1 MAKKLIYFE
10 HFKLIGRELGQQKA
24 GILGGLDNFSQL
36 LKDPNIVGL
45 DKQKLSAISGEEEK
59 VARLEGP
66 VSPASDKPY
75 EGEQRHS
82 LSVNK
87 QLQEPVTA
95 IKLIGSS
102 LATNLKRLSIET
114 VGDLL
119 YHFPHRYLDLTKV
132 CRIAEARV
140 GEEVTIVGEVR
151 IITKTITRKGIS
163 IVSVG
168 IFDGTGYLFG
178 IWFNQEYM
186 ASRFEKGMKVAFSG
200 RVTYRFYRLQ
210 IENPLYDVLAEEK
223 DVEGVHTGRIVP
235 IHPATKK
242 VTPNMLRRIIKNA
255 LEFVIKIEDP
265 IPTFILSKYNL
276 LPRDLA
282 FRQIHFPENEN
293 LAKRARDRF
302 IFEELFLM
310 QTGLAMRKKRI
321 TGYLRGVRHKVKGKL
336 TQLFL
341 ENLGFDLTSDQKKA
355 VKEILK
361 DMSSPKPMNRL
372 LQGEVGSGKTVV
384 SVVAMLVA
392 VQSGYQAAIM
402 APTEVLANQHYKKIG
417 RMCEQMPVS
426 IALLVG
432 SLSGK
437 EKKRLRDKI
446 KRGEVDIV
454 IGTHAIIQEEVE
466 FAKLSLVVIDEQHR
480 FGVRQRIL
488 LKEKGFYPDV
498 LIMTAT
504 PIPRTL
510 SLTLYGDLDVSIMKE
525 LPGGRNIHEH
535 IETIVC
541 DQRHRGWA
549 YNKIKEEVAKGR
561 QAYIVCPLVEE
572 SDKLAVKAVMEEAER
587 LKSQVFPDLKVGII
601 HGRLKPEE
609 KDEMMVAFSSGLLDV
624 LISTTVVEVGIDI
637 PNASVMLVEDAER
650 FGLAQLHQLRGRI
663 GRGKHK
669 SYFILFADPRTEEGK
684 KRMAAIRDVKDG
696 FMLAEADLEIRG
708 EGQLFGTRQSG
719 LPDLKIAKLTR
730 DTEILLKARKEAFEL
745 IDQDPQLKQ
754 AENALL
760 LEEIKLRFAPNLKW
774 LFQA

>member
-1 MAKKLIYFE
+1 M
-10 HFKLIGRELGQQKA
+10 
-24 GILGGLDNFSQL
+24 
-36 LKDPNIVGL
+36 
-45 DKQKLSAISGEEEK
+45 
-59 VARLEGP
+59 
-66 VSPASDKPY
+66 
-75 EGEQRHS
+75 
-82 LSVNK
+82 
-87 QLQEPVTA
+87 
-95 IKLIGSS
+95 
-102 LATNLKRLSIET
+102 
-114 VGDLL
+114 
-119 YHFPHRYLDLTKV
+119 
-132 CRIAEARV
+132 
-140 GEEVTIVGEVR
+140 
-151 IITKTITRKGIS
+151 ITKTASRKGIR

-178 IWFNQEYM
+178 IWFNQDYM
-186 ASRFEKGMKVAFSG
+186 ATRFKEGMRVAFSG
-200 RVTYRFYRLQ
+200 RVNYRFYRLQ
-210 IENPLYDVLAEEK
+210 IENPLYDVLTEE
-223 DVEGVHTGRIVP
+223 DSESIHTGRIVP

-242 VTPNMLRRIIKNA
+242 VTPNMLRRMIKNA

-282 FRQIHFPENEN
+282 FRQIHFPKNES
-293 LAKRARDRF
+293 LANRARERF

-321 TGYLRGVRHKVKGKL
+321 TGYLKGVKHKAEGRL
-336 TQLFL
+336 TKLFL
-341 ENLGFDLTSDQKKA
+341 ENLAFELTSDQKKA
-355 VKEILK
+355 VNEILK

-384 SVVAMLVA
+384 SVIAMLA
-392 VQSGYQAAIM
+392 AIQSGYQAAIM
-402 APTEVLANQHYKKIG
+402 APTEVLASQHYQKIK
-417 RMCEQMPVS
+417 RMCKPVPIS
-426 IALLVG
+426 IALLTG
-432 SLSGK
+432 SLSAK
-437 EKKRLRDKI
+437 EKKELQRRIRGDK
-446 KRGEVDIV
+446 VNMV
-454 IGTHAIIQEEVE
+454 IGTHAVIQEEVE
-466 FAKLSLVVIDEQHR
+466 FARLGLVVIDEQHR

-525 LPGGRNIHEH
+525 LPGGRRIREH
-535 IETIVC
+535 IETIIC
-541 DQRHRGWA
+541 DQRHRNWA
-549 YNKIKEEVAKGR
+549 YNKVKEEVAKGR
-561 QAYIVCPLVEE
+561 QAYIVCPLIEE

-609 KDEMMVAFSSGLLDV
+609 KDKMMMAFTQGLLDI
-624 LISTTVVEVGIDI
+624 LISTTVIEVGIDI

-663 GRGKHK
+663 GRGRHK
-669 SYFILFADPRTEEGK
+669 SYFILFADPKTEEGK
-684 KRMAAIRDVKDG
+684 RRMAAIRDIKDG
-696 FMLAEADLEIRG
+696 FLLAEADLEIRG

-730 DTEILLKARKEAFEL
+730 DMEVLLKARKEAFEL
-745 IDQDPQLKQ
+745 IDRDPQLKE
-754 AENALL
+754 AENTLL